1 VGRVGG
7 AAILALPGAPGQ
19 YRVLPRHSGPGAGP
33 GGASPLT
40 DGARASSGYHARMSG
55 PDASERAYAFLA
67 GDDGDERA
75 CEAIP
80 EAACREVPRNY
91 LLNLGNGASSKL
103 AEQLAGHNL
112 VLPWLLAGLGAP
124 ASVIAWLAPLRQAG
138 TLAPQLLVSAQIRRL
153 ALRKWAWV
161 GAGLVQ
167 AMLLAAIAAIAFGME
182 GARAGVLIVIAFG
195 LFCVASGAGSVA
207 FQDVL
212 GKTIPKGRRGRLLSQ
227 RAAVGG
233 ALTIAAGLM
242 LGFWLGED
250 ADTRAYALLIV
261 VAAALWG
268 LAALAFALTDETP
281 GATEGGRNP
290 ARELG
295 AGLRLLAGERG
306 YRRFLEVRA
315 LLLSVELAAP
325 FYALHARELFGGS
338 AGALGAYVVTVGVA
352 NVIAS
357 PLWGRFADQDS
368 ARVMAIAGTLAAL
381 AAALAVGIALLP
393 ETARAMP
400 MYLAV
405 FALLGIAEAGVR
417 LGRKTWLVDHAP
429 AGARPLWVAFSN
441 TSVGLLAIALGSLG
455 LLADAFGLAGVI
467 ALLGVAALAGA
478 VRAGGLR

>member
-1 VGRVGG
+1 M
-7 AAILALPGAPGQ
+7 
-19 YRVLPRHSGPGAGP
+19 
-33 GGASPLT
+33 T
-40 DGARASSGYHARMSG
+40 DGARASSGYHAGMSG

-67 GDDGDERA
+67 GDDSDERA

-167 AMLLAAIAAIAFGME
+167 AALLAAIAAIALGMD
-182 GARAGVLIVIAFG
+182 GTRAAVLIVIAFG

-212 GKTIPKGRRGRLLSQ
+212 AKTIPKGRRGRLLSQ

-261 VAAALWG
+261 VAAALWA
-268 LAALAFALTDETP
+268 LAALAFA
-281 GATEGGRNP
+281 
-290 ARELG
+290 
-295 AGLRLLAGERG
+295 LAGERG

-368 ARVMAIAGTLAAL
+368 ARVLAISGTLAAL
-381 AAALAVGIALLP
+381 AAMLAVGIALLP

-405 FALLGIAEAGVR
+405 FALLGVAEAGVR

-429 AGARPLWVAFSN
+429 AGERPLWVAFSN

-455 LLADAFGLAGVI
+455 LFADAFGLPGVI
-467 ALLGVAALAGA
+467 ALLGLAALAGA
-478 VRAGGLR
+478 VRAASLGRGRESRASGP